1 MSVSVYPPLRL
12 VAPSGD
18 TPATI
23 LVVEDDEPIRLALR
37 EVLEVEGYQ
46 VIVAADG
53 EEAIRALESDAGEL
67 PALIV
72 TDLQMPNVDGAQLC
86 AHLRSHARTEQIP
99 IIVLTAEHR
108 CDKIMGQ
115 VDALIRKPFDIDALL
130 ATIAQFI
137 RPTLL
142 PRAPAAPPSV
152 RLSLKAK
159 KHSFTL
165 YVSGGSSASQRAE
178 RTVRSVLEGR
188 PLEVIDILADP
199 SRARVDGIAMTP
211 SLIRSCNG
219 QREVF
224 LGDLSEPTLV
234 EEFASGS

>member
-1 MSVSVYPPLRL
+1 MSASFYPPLRL
-12 VAPSGD
+12 LARPGE

-53 EEAIRALESDAGEL
+53 AEAMLSLEREL
-67 PALIV
+67 PSLVV
-72 TDLQMPNVDGAQLC
+72 TDLQMPNVDGLQLC
-86 AHLRSHARTEQIP
+86 KHLRGDERTAQIP

-108 CDKIMGQ
+108 YDMVIGQ

-137 RPTLL
+137 RPTLP

-152 RLSLKAK
+152 RLTLKPK
-159 KHSFTL
+159 KMSFVL
-165 YVSGGSSASQRAE
+165 YVTGGSSASQRAE
-178 RTVRSVLEGR
+178 RTVRTVLR
-188 PLEVIDILADP
+188 DHLLEVIDIVADAA
-199 SRARVDGIAMTP
+199 RARVDGISMTP
-211 SLIRSCNG
+211 TLIRSCNG
-219 QREVF
+219 ERDVF